1 MIYRVKVG
9 YTPFDFNEGEAAL
22 SFAEVANRHIT
33 EDVDIAIE
41 FIREESEDGR

>member
-22 SFAEVANRHIT
+22 SFAEVAIRHIT
-33 EDVDIAIE
+33 EDADVKIE
-41 FIREESEDGR
+41 FEREAEEDGR